1 MLVIIYIKQSLKL
14 KGSDFMKREVQ
25 TQVAFR
31 VYPNDKKE
39 MIKLRKRSGLVW
51 PMFAKYVN
59 RLVKEDLNKRVASEL
74 NKINR
79 EEN

>member
-1 MLVIIYIKQSLKL
+1 
-14 KGSDFMKREVQ
+14 MKREVQ
-25 TQVAFR
+25 TQVTFK

-39 MIKLRKRSGLVW
+39 IIRLRRVSGLTW
-51 PMFAKYVN
+51 PTFVKYVN

-74 NKINR
+74 SKINK